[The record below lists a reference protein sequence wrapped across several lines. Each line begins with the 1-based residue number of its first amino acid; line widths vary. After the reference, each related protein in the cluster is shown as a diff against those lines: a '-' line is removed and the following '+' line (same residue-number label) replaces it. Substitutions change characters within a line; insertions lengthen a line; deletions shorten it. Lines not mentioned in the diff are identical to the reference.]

1 MSIGRSKSVAGASAS
16 HAPASGE
23 NGSTQPQTV
32 TPLAGA
38 TRRRRNSGLLC
49 ELQSMCKRTL
59 RAASQTIIFPFYSKT
74 GTTPTRAQPKPD
86 VVPALKPAPRRMRP
100 PAAPGRKHQRNV
112 DAVVPPAMATSPRAE
127 IRFPLTTADAQRYLR
142 AQWRQAETGGR
153 FDQAAVDRLTTTLTA
168 RLLATSAAT
177 GNGVHED
184 SGEKACARA
193 IMVSDALAQATG
205 GDPARAH
212 DALLALLDTTSHA
225 DARVQADVLALQ
237 TALGMTAIGLDTLL
251 AIAPHVL
258 PQRGLA
264 EGSAAPEIQR
274 EALRHALRA
283 ADHLLRRKP
292 ADAPG
297 PTSLETLA
305 ALADPVLPAV
315 ERGRPG
321 SSAAASTA
329 PPGKAPAWL
338 ADPGNAL
345 AIKALHAAN
354 ALRADPAAQ
363 CPPHLAQAYLAWR
376 NRFDREGPG
385 TDLAK
390 AQQRLFKLFTYAERA
405 ARTGMAARAAAGFFG
420 TQKSPLSALQNF
432 GTAGVMLG
440 HPDDEFARFTAAL
453 APVKTQLADRLKAAS
468 TSRALKTRCA
478 VRLAAIEQWERRMA
492 SKGLRS
498 TFRFSSRD
506 LEAVAARARPLLSNR
521 VALHADGS
529 PADLALDPHRNRD
542 AIRAEVKPLRGM
554 TPAQLR
560 TWADEAWRLS
570 GQAVPEPVRANID
583 LVESRLAGDIRPKPG
598 DTNAQLD
605 AIGAL
610 VKQMPDIYDIRV
622 SSGGTVGLGG
632 VPSQSLAAL
641 SSHLGVPHVSV
652 LPDGGYLQGRHAV
665 IDIGSNQHFGHL
677 FIGTES
683 RKSLYG
689 GLGGY
694 AGWSFGQDGMA
705 NVGVSGGLRR
715 SRDWGGPRGVTIRTR
730 RSDDEQPGR
739 PDAWRT
745 TMLEVLHAAR
755 SAGPNSDAPRNARE
769 MWGSLARRFWNDP
782 ACSINWTDSRS
793 TTSATSGS
801 ASATARVGTADT
813 KWGPALGATLRH
825 VARAAHRQW
834 YKTGNHAIDVSTHNS
849 GRATAVAATLVE
861 ALPGIPV
868 PNGSGHLA
876 ALSFPT
882 QPYVGIGTTLFTT
895 QTNAALR
902 IGRDSGR
909 IIPKHTFRDTEFGT
923 FKAFKQFVDTHRS
936 EWLTALGG
944 TDEARRRLDEMVAT
958 VKARATAGNLIM
970 GERMHMT
977 DEAARRLDFLF
988 HRKQHFDRIPAPT
1001 PVQARERASIDADI
1015 RQMLASENSW
1025 RRQALYVLEALGV
1038 QRTVGLSFLLNA
1050 QSTQAVSGV
1059 RELAG
1064 LSPE

>member
-16 HAPASGE
+16 HALASGE
-23 NGSTQPQTV
+23 NGSPQPQTV
-32 TPLAGA
+32 TLLAGA

-59 RAASQTIIFPFYSKT
+59 RATSQTIVFPFYSKT

-127 IRFPLTTADAQRYLR
+127 IRFPLTTADTQRYLR

-153 FDQAAVDRLTTTLTA
+153 SDQAAVDRLTTTLTA

-193 IMVSDALAQATG
+193 IMVCDALAQATG

-225 DARVQADVLALQ
+225 DARVRADVLALQ
-237 TALGMTAIGLDTLL
+237 TALGVTTIGLDTLL

-283 ADHLLRRKP
+283 ADHCCGANRPMHLARPASRRWQRLPIRSCRPSSVAAPAAAQRRPQPRRARHPRGSRILATRWRSRHCMRPMPCAPIRPRNVRRIWRKP
-292 ADAPG
+292 IW
-297 PTSLETLA
+297 
-305 ALADPVLPAV
+305 
-315 ERGRPG
+315 RGATGSTAKVRARISPKRSSASSSCSRMPNARPG
-321 SSAAASTA
+321 RAR
-329 PPGKAPAWL
+329 P
-338 ADPGNAL
+338 
-345 AIKALHAAN
+345 HARR
-354 ALRADPAAQ
+354 RA
-363 CPPHLAQAYLAWR
+363 
-376 NRFDREGPG
+376 
-385 TDLAK
+385 
-390 AQQRLFKLFTYAERA
+390 
-405 ARTGMAARAAAGFFG
+405 FG

-506 LEAVAARARPLLSNR
+506 LETVAVRARPLLSNR

-570 GQAVPEPVRANID
+570 GQAVPEPIRANID

-782 ACSINWTDSRS
+782 ACSINWTNSRS

-834 YKTGNHAIDVSTHNS
+834 DKTGSHAIDVSTHNS

-944 TDEARRRLDEMVAT
+944 TDDARRRLDEMVAT

-988 HRKQHFDRIPAPT
+988 HRKQRFDRIPAPT